1 MKHFEKYYYLY
12 KNEFKFPVYVNY
24 KENKVFFD
32 WGPGQG
38 WELIKNPLTNPWNLL
53 SKFNNLEFYSAD
65 SRSYELFYKT
75 NEWRSLEYEEFF
87 EFVNR

>member
-32 WGPGQG
+32 WVQDKAG
-38 WELIKNPLTNPWNLL
+38 N
-53 SKFNNLEFYSAD
+53 
-65 SRSYELFYKT
+65 
-75 NEWRSLEYEEFF
+75 
-87 EFVNR
+87 